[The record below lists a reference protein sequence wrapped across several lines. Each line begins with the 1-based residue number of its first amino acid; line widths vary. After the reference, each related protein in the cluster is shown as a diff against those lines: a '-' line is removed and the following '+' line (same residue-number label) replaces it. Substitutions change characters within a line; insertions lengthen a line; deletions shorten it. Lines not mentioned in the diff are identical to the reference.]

1 MMIRFINK
9 MVGKVFN
16 YMGYDIQKKGRD
28 FFYPKTDILNSVDK
42 NLTLD
47 QKKIH
52 YGCGP
57 ILLKGWLNV
66 DLCPRKNIDYIS
78 LSCNLIGRHPFPDN
92 WFEFGFAEDF
102 IEHLSQEDSIIFLSE
117 AYRTFKPGG
126 ILRLSF
132 PGLEG
137 VLKKHY
143 REHGYEGAITC
154 KKEAYTTWS
163 HLHFYSKEELSTVC
177 KYIGFSAIKFVE
189 YSKSIYDALDHLDT
203 RKDQIDLN
211 TYVEIM
217 K

>member
-1 MMIRFINK
+1 MIRFINK

-16 YMGYDIQKKGRD
+16 YMGYEIQKKGRD
-28 FFYPKTDILNSVDK
+28 FFYPKTDLINSVDK
-42 NLTLD
+42 NLPFD

-78 LSCNLIGRHPFPDN
+78 ISCNLIGRHPFPDN

-117 AYRTFKPGG
+117 AYRTFKLGG
-126 ILRLSF
+126 VLRLSF

-137 VLKKHY
+137 VLKRHY
-143 REHGYEGAITC
+143 REHGYKGAIIC
-154 KKEAYTTWS
+154 KKEAFTTWR

-177 KYIGFSAIKFVE
+177 KYLGFSVINFVE
-189 YSKSIYDALDHLDT
+189 YSKSIYDPLKNLDT
-203 RKDQIDLN
+203 RKDQIDL
-211 TYVEIM
+211 
-217 K
+217 

>member
-1 MMIRFINK
+1 MLRFINK
-9 MVGKVFN
+9 MAGKVFN
-16 YMGYDIQKKGRD
+16 NLGYEVQKRGRNY
-28 FFYPKTDILNSVDK
+28 FYPKTDLLHSVDK
-42 NLTLD
+42 SLTSD
-47 QKKIH
+47 QNKIH

-57 ILLKGWLNV
+57 NLLKGWLNV
-66 DLCPRKNIDYIS
+66 DLCPRKNADSVS

-102 IEHLSQEDSIIFLSE
+102 IEHLSQDDSIIFLSE

-137 VLKKHY
+137 VLKRHY
-143 REHGYEGAITC
+143 REHGYNAAILC
-154 KKEAYTTWS
+154 KKEAFTAWS

-177 KYIGFSAIKFVE
+177 KYLGFRAVNLVE
-189 YSKSIYDALDHLDT
+189 YGKSIYDPLNNLDT
-203 RKDQIDLN
+203 RKDQMDLN